1 MPRPTKP
8 SLSCD
13 MVVILF
19 EVIDCIVQG
28 CGTAKANYLAR
39 AEPYS

>member
-1 MPRPTKP
+1 
-8 SLSCD
+8 

-19 EVIDCIVQG
+19 EVMDFIVEA

>member
-1 MPRPTKP
+1 
-8 SLSCD
+8 

-19 EVIDCIVQG
+19 EVMDFIAGV

-39 AEPYS
+39 AEAYS